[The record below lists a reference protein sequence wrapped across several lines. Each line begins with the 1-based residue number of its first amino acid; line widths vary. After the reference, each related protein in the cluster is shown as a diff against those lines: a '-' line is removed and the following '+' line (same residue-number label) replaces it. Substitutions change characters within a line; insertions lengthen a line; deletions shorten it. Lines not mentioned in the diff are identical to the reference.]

1 MTAPIGGND
10 EDEKS
15 GKSISYLLFN
25 VPNGKCSK
33 YLLIILFVVSEE
45 GLEYFLLKKEAL
57 LQKLVYFFNHIYI
70 SLFGITLCKVF
81 EEYNMVVLLIECTQ

>member
-33 YLLIILFVVSEE
+33 YLLIILFAVSKE
-45 GLEYFLLKKEAL
+45 GLEYFLLKKQYCLWSKIFTILIVFVGFVAL
-57 LQKLVYFFNHIYI
+57 LLLRLQ
-70 SLFGITLCKVF
+70 SC
-81 EEYNMVVLLIECTQ
+81 LLILWHFFVFS